1 MVSVTPSSL
10 PSACTK
16 VVLPAPRSPE
26 RATTVAVFLVFSFFN
41 TSAASCGKA
50 ESRTFCIAYNIA
62 YMVVFADDE
71 QQKRLDFLRKREEE
85 ELAQVLSGKY
95 GVEYIDLSLVAVNV
109 DALRVITEAEA
120 KDAEAAAFGRVGKKL
135 SVAVRAPENP
145 KVKILAAKLHDMG
158 YDVTLFMCSKASL
171 DRAYQRY
178 ADLSYAT
185 ETKAGVFELSNEE
198 LEQLLAKVSSLQD
211 VGKLIQEA
219 VELKRAYRITR
230 VLEVILAGALALGAS
245 DVHFEPEEKAM
256 RLRYRLEGEAQDGR
270 FSIKIKGDE
279 IELRTSVL
287 PGNYAETV
295 VLRILNP
302 KAIGVELEQLGL
314 EEKLRTKLEKEI
326 QKPNGMIL
334 TTGPTGSGK
343 TTTLYAFLRK
353 VNKPETKII
362 TIEDP
367 IEYHL
372 QGLVQTQVDKKTYTF
387 ANGLRSA
394 LRQDPDIIM
403 VGEIRDGEVAE
414 TAINAALTC
423 HLVFSTLHTNNA
435 AGSFPRLID
444 LGVDEKVLSS
454 AIIAALAQRLVRK
467 LCVCKIEGVPT
478 PEEQKN
484 IDKYATT
491 IVDRALVPPDTKKV
505 WLPKPDGC
513 EICHGRG
520 YKGRIA
526 IFEAVFMDSAI
537 ETILRTKPSEREI
550 FQAARVQG
558 IPSMQEDGIIKVL
571 RGVTSMEELKRVV
584 DLDTQ

>member
-1 MVSVTPSSL
+1 MP
-10 PSACTK
+10 
-16 VVLPAPRSPE
+16 
-26 RATTVAVFLVFSFFN
+26 
-41 TSAASCGKA
+41 
-50 ESRTFCIAYNIA
+50 YNIA
-62 YMVVFADDE
+62 YMVVFADEE
-71 QQKRLDFLRKREEE
+71 QQKRLNFLRKHEEE

-95 GVEYIDLSLVAVNV
+95 GVQYVDLSLVAINV
-109 DALRVITEAEA
+109 DALRVIAEAEA

-145 KVKILAAKLHDMG
+145 KVKILVNKLHELG
-158 YDVTLFMCSKASL
+158 YEVLLFMCSKASL

-198 LEQLLAKVSSLQD
+198 LELLLTKVSNLADIST
-211 VGKLIQEA
+211 LIQEA
-219 VELKRAYRITR
+219 VDLKRAYRITR
-230 VLEVILAGALALGAS
+230 ILEVILAGGLATSAS
-245 DVHFEPEEKAM
+245 DIHFEPEEKTV
-256 RLRYRLEGEAQDGR
+256 RLRYRLDGVLVDVLNFDHETYRLTLSRMKLLSGLKLNVAGEAQDGR

-279 IELRTSVL
+279 IELRTSIL
-287 PGNYAETV
+287 PGNYAETL

-314 EEKLRTKLEKEI
+314 EEKLRLKIEKEI

-343 TTTLYAFLRK
+343 TTTLYPFLRK
-353 VNKPETKII
+353 INSPTTKII

-403 VGEIRDGEVAE
+403 VGEIRDSEVAS
-414 TAINAALTC
+414 TAINAALTG

-444 LGVDEKVLSS
+444 LGIDEKVLSS

-467 LCVCKIEGVPT
+467 LCVCKIAGTPT
-478 PEEQKN
+478 PEEQVVV
-484 IDKYATT
+484 DKHIAT
-491 IVDRALVPPDTKKV
+491 IVDRALVPPDTKKL
-505 WLPKPDGC
+505 WLPNPKGC
-513 EICHGRG
+513 EVCHGRG
-520 YKGRIA
+520 YKGRVA
-526 IFEAVFMDSAI
+526 IYEAVFMDSAI
-537 ETILRTKPSEREI
+537 ETI
-550 FQAARVQG
+550 
-558 IPSMQEDGIIKVL
+558 
-571 RGVTSMEELKRVV
+571 
-584 DLDTQ
+584 

>member
-1 MVSVTPSSL
+1 
-10 PSACTK
+10 
-16 VVLPAPRSPE
+16 
-26 RATTVAVFLVFSFFN
+26 
-41 TSAASCGKA
+41 
-50 ESRTFCIAYNIA
+50 
-62 YMVVFADDE
+62 MVVFADDE

-85 ELAQVLSGKY
+85 ELAQVLSAKY
-95 GVEYIDLSLVAVNV
+95 GVQYVDLSLVAINV
-109 DALRVITEAEA
+109 DALRVLSEEESKA
-120 KDAEAAAFGRVGKKL
+120 AEAAVFGRVAKKL

-145 KVKILAAKLHDMG
+145 KVKALVAKLNDLG
-158 YDVTLFMCSKASL
+158 YEVTLFMCSTASL
-171 DRAYQRY
+171 ERAYQRY
-178 ADLSYAT
+178 ADMSYAT

-198 LEQLLAKVSSLQD
+198 LELLLTKVGSIADITSLI
-211 VGKLIQEA
+211 KEA
-219 VELKRAYRITR
+219 VDLKRAYRITR
-230 VLEVILAGALALGAS
+230 VLEVILAGGLATGAS
-245 DVHFEPEEKAM
+245 DIHFEPEEKEV
-256 RLRYRLEGEAQDGR
+256 RLRYRLDGVLVDVLNFDHETYRLALSRLKLLSGLKLNVSGDAQDGR

-314 EEKLRTKLEKEI
+314 EEKLRLKLEKEI
-326 QKPNGMIL
+326 SKPNGMIL

-353 VNKPETKII
+353 INKPETKII

-372 QGLVQTQVDKKTYTF
+372 QGLVQTQVDKKNYTF

-394 LRQDPDIIM
+394 LRQDPDVIM

-414 TAINAALTC
+414 TAINAALTG
-423 HLVFSTLHTNNA
+423 HLVFSTLHTNDA

-444 LGVDEKVLSS
+444 LGIDEKVLSS
-454 AIIAALAQRLVRK
+454 AINAALAQRLIRK

-478 PEEQKN
+478 PEEQAV
-484 IDKYATT
+484 IDKYVAT

-513 EICHGRG
+513 DVCHGRG
-520 YKGRIA
+520 YKGRLA

-537 ETILRTKPSEREI
+537 ETILRSKPSEREVY
-550 FQAARVQG
+550 QAARPQG

-571 RGVTSMEELKRVV
+571 RGITSMEELRRVV
-584 DLDTQ
+584 DLDTTA

>member
-1 MVSVTPSSL
+1 
-10 PSACTK
+10 
-16 VVLPAPRSPE
+16 
-26 RATTVAVFLVFSFFN
+26 
-41 TSAASCGKA
+41 
-50 ESRTFCIAYNIA
+50 
-62 YMVVFADDE
+62 MVVFADEE

-95 GVEYIDLSLVAVNV
+95 GVEYVDLSLVAVNV
-109 DALRVITEAEA
+109 DALRVIAEAEA
-120 KDAEAAAFGRVGKKL
+120 KEAEAAAFGRVGKKL

-145 KVKILAAKLHDMG
+145 KVKMLVAKLTELG
-158 YDVTLFMCSKASL
+158 YDVTLFMCSQASL
-171 DRAYQRY
+171 QRAYQRY

-198 LEQLLAKVSSLQD
+198 LEQLLSKVTSLSD

-245 DVHFEPEEKAM
+245 DVHFEPEEKSM
-256 RLRYRLEGEAQDGR
+256 RLRYRLDGVLVDVLSIDHETYRLTLSRMKLLSGLKLNIQSEAQDGR
-270 FSIKIKGDE
+270 FSIKIKGEE
-279 IELRTSVL
+279 IELRTSIL
-287 PGNYAETV
+287 PGNYAETL

-314 EEKLRTKLEKEI
+314 EEKLRLKLEKEI
-326 QKPNGMIL
+326 RKPNGMIL

-353 VNKPETKII
+353 INSSGTKII

-372 QGLVQTQVDKKTYTF
+372 QGLVQTQVDKKSYTF
-387 ANGLRSA
+387 ASGLRSA

-414 TAINAALTC
+414 TAINAALTG
-423 HLVFSTLHTNNA
+423 HLVFSTLHTNDA

-454 AIIAALAQRLVRK
+454 AIIVALAQRLVRK
-467 LCVCKIEGVPT
+467 LCDKCKVEGAPT
-478 PEEQKN
+478 AEEQKT
-484 IDKYATT
+484 IDKYVRA

-505 WLPKPDGC
+505 WNAKKDGC
-513 EICHGRG
+513 EACHGRG

-526 IFEAVFMDSAI
+526 IFEAVFMDSSI
-537 ETILRTKPSEREI
+537 ETILRTKPSEREVY
-550 FQAARVQG
+550 QAARPQG

-571 RGVTSMEELKRVV
+571 RGVTSMEELRRVV